1 LETAMNDAT
10 HVCALEE
17 LRGYLAEMDE
27 RLKGVTVIG
36 SAGENALSAMV
47 DAQAFLA
54 ETIADLAAWRVSPH
68 EALECGRGL
77 AIEHRKAAE
86 AARRARGH

>member
-1 LETAMNDAT
+1 MHDAT
-10 HVCALEE
+10 HACALEE
-17 LRGYLAEMDE
+17 LHAHLAEMDE

-36 SAGENALSAMV
+36 PVGEYALSMMLA
-47 DAQAFLA
+47 AQECLA
-54 ETIADLAAWRVSPH
+54 QTIADLAAWRVSPH
-68 EALECGRGL
+68 EALGRAHDL